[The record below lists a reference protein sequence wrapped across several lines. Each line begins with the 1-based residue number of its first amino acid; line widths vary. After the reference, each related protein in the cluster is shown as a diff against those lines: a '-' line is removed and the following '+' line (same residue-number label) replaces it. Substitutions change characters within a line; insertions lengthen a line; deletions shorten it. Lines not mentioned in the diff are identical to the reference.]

1 MNDTL
6 KRFESCLTGDFDN
19 SAQIAAQQAAGK
31 VTHPAARHVS
41 RNVNSRVGH
50 LPADP
55 GGFFVLEESY
65 YTRDG
70 RTNAMPHLFFF
81 SSDAPGR
88 VELDSYDLPKDLPR
102 AELVNGNP
110 ALRFDYRG
118 LSRSETFTPL
128 VYQEDERGVFYG
140 RCVSRLSADTTLTLE
155 EWIGPEVLLVTEILE
170 KAGRVLVGVPSPIE
184 YRRITK

>member
-1 MNDTL
+1 
-6 KRFESCLTGDFDN
+6 
-19 SAQIAAQQAAGK
+19 
-31 VTHPAARHVS
+31 
-41 RNVNSRVGH
+41 
-50 LPADP
+50 
-55 GGFFVLEESY
+55 
-65 YTRDG
+65 
-70 RTNAMPHLFFF
+70 MPHLFFY

-88 VELDSYDLPKDLPR
+88 VKLDSYDLPKDLPR